1 MRLPFFIARRYFF
14 ARRGTFIRFI
24 TLISILGVAIGVF
37 ALIIALSISNGF
49 TDTMKRKLNEFYA
62 DINILGLSAEIDKEG
77 AENVIESLKD
87 NPDVKGVSPIVL
99 GIGILTTT
107 DHPKIARIARVLGV
121 DENSYQSVVDLKKY
135 VRGNGELENYDDGSK
150 GAIVGVDLANSLG
163 LDIGDTIDFIVP
175 KMTMSPFGSVP
186 KIITLRIT
194 GILKSD
200 YYLYDTEFVYLDLNL
215 SKKLFTD
222 GGVHSIE
229 VRLKDPSKLASI
241 KENLKNQLGQRYR
254 VVDLIETNKEFF
266 KALKMERL
274 LLFIAIG
281 LIVVVASLNIVST
294 LILMVMEKV
303 RDIGLLRSIGA
314 SSSDIRNIF
323 LFEGLIIGVIGT
335 LMGDIFG
342 VICTHFLNE
351 YKVIPLSLD
360 VYPIPYVPFES
371 GLWQIVIVTLFSI
384 VVSFLATLYPSK
396 KASHLIPLD
405 ALRYE

>member
-1 MRLPFFIARRYFF
+1 MRLPLFIAKRYFF
-14 ARRGTFIRFI
+14 ARKGTFIRFI

-62 DINILGLSAEIDKEG
+62 DINILGLSAEIDKES
-77 AENVIESLKD
+77 AENIIDSLKT

-99 GIGILTTT
+99 GIGILTTN
-107 DHPKIARIARVLGV
+107 DHPKIAKIARVLGI
-121 DENSYQSVVDLKKY
+121 DENSYKSVVDLKKY
-135 VRGNGELENYDDGSK
+135 VRGNGELINYDDGSK
-150 GAIVGVDLANSLG
+150 GAIIGVDLANSLG

-175 KMTMSPFGSVP
+175 KTTMSPFGSIP
-186 KIITLRIT
+186 KIITLKIT

-200 YYLYDTEFVYLDLNL
+200 YYLYDTEFVYIDLNL
-215 SKKLFTD
+215 SKKIFTD

-229 VRLKDPSKLASI
+229 VRLKDPSRLASV
-241 KENLKNQLGQRYR
+241 KENLKNQLGQKFR

-281 LIVVVASLNIVST
+281 LIVIVASLNIVST

-314 SSSDIRNIF
+314 SSKDIRNIF

-335 LMGDIFG
+335 LIGDILG
-342 VICTHFLNE
+342 ALCTHFLNK

-371 GLWQIVIVTLFSI
+371 GIWQILIVTAFSI
-384 VVSFLATLYPSK
+384 IVSFLATLYPSK
-396 KASHLIPLD
+396 KASNLIPLD

>member
-1 MRLPFFIARRYFF
+1 
-14 ARRGTFIRFI
+14 
-24 TLISILGVAIGVF
+24 
-37 ALIIALSISNGF
+37 
-49 TDTMKRKLNEFYA
+49 
-62 DINILGLSAEIDKEG
+62 
-77 AENVIESLKD
+77 
-87 NPDVKGVSPIVL
+87 
-99 GIGILTTT
+99 
-107 DHPKIARIARVLGV
+107 
-121 DENSYQSVVDLKKY
+121 
-135 VRGNGELENYDDGSK
+135 
-150 GAIVGVDLANSLG
+150 
-163 LDIGDTIDFIVP
+163 
-175 KMTMSPFGSVP
+175 
-186 KIITLRIT
+186 
-194 GILKSD
+194 
-200 YYLYDTEFVYLDLNL
+200 
-215 SKKLFTD
+215 
-222 GGVHSIE
+222 
-229 VRLKDPSKLASI
+229 
-241 KENLKNQLGQRYR
+241 

-335 LMGDIFG
+335 LIGDILG

>member
-1 MRLPFFIARRYFF
+1 
-14 ARRGTFIRFI
+14 
-24 TLISILGVAIGVF
+24 
-37 ALIIALSISNGF
+37 
-49 TDTMKRKLNEFYA
+49 MKRKLNEFYA

-241 KENLKNQLGQRYR
+241 KENLKINWDKGIEW
-254 VVDLIETNKEFF
+254 LI
-266 KALKMERL
+266 
-274 LLFIAIG
+274 
-281 LIVVVASLNIVST
+281 
-294 LILMVMEKV
+294 
-303 RDIGLLRSIGA
+303 
-314 SSSDIRNIF
+314 
-323 LFEGLIIGVIGT
+323 
-335 LMGDIFG
+335 
-342 VICTHFLNE
+342 
-351 YKVIPLSLD
+351 
-360 VYPIPYVPFES
+360 
-371 GLWQIVIVTLFSI
+371 
-384 VVSFLATLYPSK
+384 
-396 KASHLIPLD
+396 
-405 ALRYE
+405 

>member
-1 MRLPFFIARRYFF
+1 MRLPFFIAKRYFF
-14 ARRGTFIRFI
+14 ARKGTFIRFI

-62 DINILGLSAEIDKEG
+62 DINILGLSAEIDKES
-77 AENVIESLKD
+77 AENIIDSLKT

-99 GIGILTTT
+99 GIGILTTN
-107 DHPKIARIARVLGV
+107 DHPKIARIARVLGI
-121 DENSYQSVVDLKKY
+121 DENSYKSVVDLKKY
-135 VRGNGELENYDDGSK
+135 VRGNGELINYDDGSK
-150 GAIVGVDLANSLG
+150 GAIIGVDLANSLG

-175 KMTMSPFGSVP
+175 KTTMSPFGSIP
-186 KIITLRIT
+186 KIITLKIT

-215 SKKLFTD
+215 SKKIFTD

-229 VRLKDPSKLASI
+229 VRLKDPSRLASV
-241 KENLKNQLGQRYR
+241 KENLKNQLGQKFR

-281 LIVVVASLNIVST
+281 LIVIVASLNIVST

-314 SSSDIRNIF
+314 SSKDIRNIF

-335 LMGDIFG
+335 LIGDILG
-342 VICTHFLNE
+342 ALCTHFLNK

-371 GLWQIVIVTLFSI
+371 GIWQILIVTAFSI
-384 VVSFLATLYPSK
+384 IVSFLATLYPSK
-396 KASHLIPLD
+396 KASNLIPLD